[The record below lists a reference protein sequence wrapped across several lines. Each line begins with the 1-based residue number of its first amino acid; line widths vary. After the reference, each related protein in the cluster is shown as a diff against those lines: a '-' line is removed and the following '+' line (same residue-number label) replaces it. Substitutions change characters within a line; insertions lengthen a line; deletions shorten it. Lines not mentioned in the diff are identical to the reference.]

1 MSLLHAEYLKLSRRR
16 LYPVMILILGVLTG
30 LTAFFLLVFG
40 QIAPDLAGD
49 VPVLEKPEA
58 YTIGAQQMAGQTWFA
73 LILAVVL
80 LGGELSTTAW
90 ATSLTRD
97 ARKTAH
103 IGSRLTIFVLAAWLA
118 MVLATAGWAL
128 MVLFVS
134 PGEGAPN
141 LADWL
146 GMIWRLGLIQLAWVA
161 LGMGGIA
168 MLRSVGPAI
177 GAVIAFSFVESIL
190 ALWGPYENVSLTAA
204 STGLFDIGLGGL
216 MGSFIPG
223 GDLGLVHAVTIIL
236 GWTVLGIVLTW
247 WGLQRRDA

>member
-30 LTAFFLLVFG
+30 LTAFFLLLFG

-58 YTIGAQQMAGQTWFA
+58 YAFGAQQMAGQTWFA

-103 IGSRLTIFVLAAWLA
+103 IGSRLTMFVLAAWLA

-128 MVLFVS
+128 IVLFVS
-134 PGEGAPN
+134 PGEGVPN

-146 GMIWRLGLIQLAWVA
+146 GMVWRLGLIQLAWVA

-168 MLRSVGPAI
+168 MLRSVGSAI
-177 GAVIAFSFVESIL
+177 GAVIAFSFLESIL

-204 STGLFDIGLGGL
+204 STGLFDIALSGFV
-216 MGSFIPG
+216 GSFIPG
-223 GDLGLVHAVTIIL
+223 GDLSLVHAVTIIA
-236 GWTVLGIVLTW
+236 GWTVLGIALTW